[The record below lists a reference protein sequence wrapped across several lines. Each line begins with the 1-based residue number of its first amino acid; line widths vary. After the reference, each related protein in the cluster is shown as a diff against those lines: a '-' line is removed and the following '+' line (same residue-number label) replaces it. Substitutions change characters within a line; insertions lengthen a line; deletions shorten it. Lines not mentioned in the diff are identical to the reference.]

1 MKKNIFCTDFPV
13 NKRFTCLIEICLL
26 LAIISVSSIFT
37 SCVTVKKLP
46 GLEKIYVTNT
56 KQINLLPTE
65 CITTPV
71 ESIMQLNIAF
81 EEKSF
86 SVLTYIQADENILFM
101 ELMND
106 FMISMGTLEY
116 DGSSINFDCA
126 VFPSSLK
133 PEYIINDFQNA
144 YYSSAELKKNLNASH
159 LIFEEETT
167 GEITKRSIK
176 DNSKLVE
183 EITIS
188 PESVTI
194 KNYLRSYE
202 YTLFSAE

>member
-1 MKKNIFCTDFPV
+1 MKKNIFTSVTRYAF
-13 NKRFTCLIEICLL
+13 L
-26 LAIISVSSIFT
+26 LAIILSASVFT
-37 SCVTVKKLP
+37 SCATVKKLP

-65 CITTPV
+65 YIAQPLD
-71 ESIMQLNIAF
+71 SILQLNITF
-81 EEKSF
+81 EENSF

-116 DGSSINFDCA
+116 DGSSIQFDCA
-126 VFPSSLK
+126 AFPSSLK

-144 YYSSAELKKNLNASH
+144 YYSAEELKKNLNASR
-159 LIFEEETT
+159 LIFEETAE
-167 GEITKRSIK
+167 GEVTKRFVK
-176 DNSKLVE
+176 DNSKVIE
-183 EITIS
+183 EITITA
-188 PESVTI
+188 ESVTI
-194 KNYLRSYE
+194 KNYLRNYE

>member
-1 MKKNIFCTDFPV
+1 MKKNIFTSAARYAF
-13 NKRFTCLIEICLL
+13 LL
-26 LAIISVSSIFT
+26 TIILSASVFT
-37 SCVTVKKLP
+37 SCATVKKLP

-65 CITTPV
+65 YIAQPLD
-71 ESIMQLNIAF
+71 SIMQLNITF
-81 EEKSF
+81 EENSF

-116 DGSSINFDCA
+116 DGSSIQFDCA
-126 VFPSSLK
+126 AFPSSLK

-144 YYSSAELKKNLNASH
+144 YYSAEELKKNLNASR
-159 LIFEEETT
+159 LAFEELTE
-167 GEITKRSIK
+167 GEVTKRFVK
-176 DNSKLVE
+176 DNSKVIE
-183 EITIS
+183 EITITA
-188 PESVTI
+188 ESVTL
-194 KNYLRSYE
+194 KNYLRNYE